1 MYISENKTLEI
12 HPTQF
17 KKFLCKLMNTKTTTM
32 KTLKT
37 LTVLTLLIASSLAI
51 NAQCTVNFSYTKY
64 FKTNQYRFKITQ
76 YPQPSTGVSVL
87 WDFGTAITSTSRVNN
102 LPHFQN
108 TGDYNVC
115 LTVERPSPYCKDS
128 ICKVITVCVD
138 PDWDYSVNGRTVT
151 FHNLVIDSNSNTNFI
166 WDFGTGAA
174 SDTSHKESPS
184 FTYTGLL
191 DSFNVCLNVRNSAFN
206 CNKQLCKTI
215 FLDTANCKNSSQ
227 GITIINSSN
236 NYNLKSKFTPSHGRV
251 NYTWSYFNNLGEH
264 NTFYN
269 QNSSINQ
276 TFNRPG
282 NYKVCV
288 EIYDSTRLSQCAYQK
303 HCRKVIVS
311 NSANSCKANFTFQ
324 QSNDSVFFSNTS
336 IASGQNP
343 LFVWDFGDGNGSF
356 QGPGLLDPMHVYA
369 NAGNYNVCLYINDT
383 ANNCRD
389 TVCKN
394 VSIVGPCSA
403 NFTFQIFNDSVI
415 YSNTSTSGQN
425 PMYVWKFGDGTGSN
439 QTSLSHIYANPGN
452 YQVCLYLNDTANN
465 CRDTIC
471 KMVSIY
477 APSNACS
484 ASPTYNVL
492 GGNLIQFNSF
502 ANSLSLA
509 PYYVW
514 DFGDG
519 SPLSWAKNPKHLY
532 SNRGEYSACVDVF
545 DTLNNVYCG
554 IKSCIKVEVA
564 TSLNENDQSKITF
577 QLFPNPSNG
586 IFNLNWETQGESGKV
601 LVFNTNGAIVL
612 SLEEFGSNSNEQ
624 IIDLTDFPD
633 GMYLI
638 QVHGNSN
645 VESVRVIKSN

>member
-1 MYISENKTLEI
+1 
-12 HPTQF
+12 
-17 KKFLCKLMNTKTTTM
+17 
-32 KTLKT
+32 
-37 LTVLTLLIASSLAI
+37 
-51 NAQCTVNFSYTKY
+51 
-64 FKTNQYRFKITQ
+64 
-76 YPQPSTGVSVL
+76 
-87 WDFGTAITSTSRVNN
+87 
-102 LPHFQN
+102 
-108 TGDYNVC
+108 
-115 LTVERPSPYCKDS
+115 
-128 ICKVITVCVD
+128 
-138 PDWDYSVNGRTVT
+138 
-151 FHNLVIDSNSNTNFI
+151 
-166 WDFGTGAA
+166 
-174 SDTSHKESPS
+174 
-184 FTYTGLL
+184 
-191 DSFNVCLNVRNSAFN
+191 
-206 CNKQLCKTI
+206 
-215 FLDTANCKNSSQ
+215 
-227 GITIINSSN
+227 
-236 NYNLKSKFTPSHGRV
+236 
-251 NYTWSYFNNLGEH
+251 
-264 NTFYN
+264 
-269 QNSSINQ
+269 
-276 TFNRPG
+276 
-282 NYKVCV
+282 
-288 EIYDSTRLSQCAYQK
+288 
-303 HCRKVIVS
+303 
-311 NSANSCKANFTFQ
+311 
-324 QSNDSVFFSNTS
+324 
-336 IASGQNP
+336 
-343 LFVWDFGDGNGSF
+343 
-356 QGPGLLDPMHVYA
+356 
-369 NAGNYNVCLYINDT
+369 
-383 ANNCRD
+383 
-389 TVCKN
+389 
-394 VSIVGPCSA
+394 
-403 NFTFQIFNDSVI
+403 
-415 YSNTSTSGQN
+415 
-425 PMYVWKFGDGTGSN
+425 MYVWKFGDGTGSN